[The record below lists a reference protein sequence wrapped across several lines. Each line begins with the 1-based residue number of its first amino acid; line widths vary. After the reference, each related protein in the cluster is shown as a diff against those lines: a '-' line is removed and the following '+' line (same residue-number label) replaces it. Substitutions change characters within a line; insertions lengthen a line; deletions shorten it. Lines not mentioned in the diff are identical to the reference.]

1 MHSRA
6 CLSPSNPPVP
16 LCQTPLTSFFFL
28 LPDNKGAYRE
38 TEEEYEGKGK
48 IMPST
53 CRPQENA
60 FLFVFYREPPLNTL
74 DLLAVKLTGFVIG
87 SANYQPE
94 TSDR

>member
-1 MHSRA
+1 MSFSIQPT
-6 CLSPSNPPVP
+6 CPIVP
-16 LCQTPLTSFFFL
+16 DTSDKLFFFL